1 MIANRFKIG
10 DIAYMFGRKEFG
22 STLPFKCEVKAVKVE
37 VGTPIYSISA
47 VNSEGIMVS
56 TSAKETELFANKK
69 EMIENLNNEIEK
81 LEYGICN

>member
-37 VGTPIYSISA
+37 VGTPVYSISA

-56 TSAKETELFANKK
+56 ASAKETELFANKK
-69 EMIENLNNEIEK
+69 EIIDKLNNEIEK
-81 LEYGICN
+81 LEYDICD

>member
-1 MIANRFKIG
+1 MDANRFKVG
-10 DIAYMFGRKEFG
+10 DTAYMFGRKEFG

-56 TSAKETELFANKK
+56 TSAKETELFLNKR
-69 EMIENLNNEIEK
+69 EMIEKLNIEIEK
-81 LEYGICN
+81 LEQ